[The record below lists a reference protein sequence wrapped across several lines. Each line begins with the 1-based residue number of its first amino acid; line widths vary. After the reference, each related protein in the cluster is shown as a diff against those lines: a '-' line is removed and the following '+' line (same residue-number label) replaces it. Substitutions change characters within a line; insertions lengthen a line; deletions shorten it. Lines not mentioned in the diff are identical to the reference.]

1 MIYLK
6 NISDAQILMIPRN
19 GGIVTGEMALVMRN
33 TTDLQET
40 TLSVTDLNTSGL
52 YFNLAVALPL
62 GDRFADGEYQYSLK
76 NGNIQVSCGL
86 LYVGDLQ
93 SPSQHETTI
102 TYKQY
107 ESE

>member
-19 GGIVTGEMALVMRN
+19 GGIVTGEMTLVMRN
-33 TTDLQET
+33 TIDLQET

-52 YFNLAVALPL
+52 YFNLAVALPGGL
-62 GDRFADGEYQYSLK
+62 ADGEYQYSLK

>member
-19 GGIVTGEMALVMRN
+19 GGIVTGEMSLVLRN
-33 TTDLQET
+33 TTDQQET

-52 YFNLAVALPL
+52 YFHLAVALPE
-62 GDRFADGEYQYSLK
+62 GIADGEYQYTLK
-76 NGNIQVSCGL
+76 AGNIQVSCGL
-86 LYVGDLQ
+86 LYIGDMQ
-93 SPSQHETTI
+93 SPSQYERTI
-102 TYKQY
+102 TYQQY

>member
-19 GGIVTGEMALVMRN
+19 GGIVTGEMTLVMRN

-40 TLSVTDLNTSGL
+40 TISVTDLNTSGL
-52 YFNLAVALPL
+52 YFNLAVALPGGL
-62 GDRFADGEYQYSLK
+62 ADGEYQYSLK

>member
-6 NISDAQILMIPRN
+6 NITDAQTLMIPRN
-19 GGIVTGEMALVMRN
+19 GEVVSRDLSLIVRN
-33 TTDLQET
+33 TTDHQGF

-52 YFNLAVALPL
+52 YFNLAVALPGGL
-62 GDRFADGEYQYSLK
+62 ADGEYQYSLK
-76 NGNIQVSCGL
+76 DGNIQVSCGL
-86 LYVGDLQ
+86 LYIGDLQ

>member
-19 GGIVTGEMALVMRN
+19 GEIVTGKMTLLMRN

-52 YFNLAVALPL
+52 YFNLAVALPGGL
-62 GDRFADGEYQYSLK
+62 ADGEYQYSLK

-86 LYVGDLQ
+86 LYVGELQ

>member
-19 GGIVTGEMALVMRN
+19 GSIVTGEMSLVMRN
-33 TTDLQET
+33 TTDQQET

-52 YFNLAVALPL
+52 YFNIAVALPGGL
-62 GDRFADGEYQYSLK
+62 ADGEYQYSLK

>member
-19 GGIVTGEMALVMRN
+19 GRIVTGKMTLLMRN

-52 YFNLAVALPL
+52 YFNLAVALPGGL
-62 GDRFADGEYQYSLK
+62 ADGEYQYSLK

>member
-19 GGIVTGEMALVMRN
+19 GGIVTGEMTLVLRN

-52 YFNLAVALPL
+52 YFNLAVSLPGGL
-62 GDRFADGEYQYSLK
+62 ADGEYQYSLK

>member
-1 MIYLK
+1 MTYLK

-19 GGIVTGEMALVMRN
+19 GGIVTGEMSLIMRN
-33 TTDLQET
+33 TTDQQET

-52 YFNLAVALPL
+52 YYNLAVARPGGL
-62 GDRFADGEYQYSLK
+62 ADGEYQYSLK
-76 NGNIQVSCGL
+76 DGNIQLSCGL

>member
-19 GGIVTGEMALVMRN
+19 GGIVTGEMTLVMRN
-33 TTDLQET
+33 TADQQET

-52 YFNLAVALPL
+52 YCNLAVAIPGGL
-62 GDRFADGEYQYSLK
+62 ADGEYQYSLK
-76 NGNIQVSCGL
+76 DGNIQVSCGL

>member
-19 GGIVTGEMALVMRN
+19 GEIVTGEMSLVMRN
-33 TTDLQET
+33 TTDQQET
-40 TLSVTDLNTSGL
+40 TLPVTDLNTSGL
-52 YFNLAVALPL
+52 YFNLAVSLPGGL
-62 GDRFADGEYQYSLK
+62 ADGEYQYSLK
-76 NGNIQVSCGL
+76 DGNIQVSCGL

>member
-19 GGIVTGEMALVMRN
+19 GGIVTGEMTLVMRN

-52 YFNLAVALPL
+52 YFNLAVALPEGL
-62 GDRFADGEYQYSLK
+62 ADGEYQYTLK
-76 NGNIQVSCGL
+76 DGNIQVSCGL
-86 LYVGDLQ
+86 LYIGDLQ
-93 SPSQHETTI
+93 SPSQYERTI
-102 TYKQY
+102 TYQQY

>member
-19 GGIVTGEMALVMRN
+19 GGIVTGEMTLVMRN
-33 TTDLQET
+33 TTDLQEI

-52 YFNLAVALPL
+52 YFNLAVTLPEEI
-62 GDRFADGEYQYSLK
+62 ADGEYQYTLK
-76 NGNIQVSCGL
+76 DSNIQVSCGL
-86 LYVGDLQ
+86 LYIGDLQ
-93 SPSQHETTI
+93 SPSQYKRTI
-102 TYKQY
+102 TYQQY

>member
-19 GGIVTGEMALVMRN
+19 GEIVTGEMSLVMRN
-33 TTDLQET
+33 TTDQQET

-52 YFNLAVALPL
+52 YYNLAVALPEEI
-62 GDRFADGEYQYSLK
+62 ADGEYQYTLK
-76 NGNIQVSCGL
+76 DSNIQVSCGL
-86 LYVGDLQ
+86 LYIGDPQ
-93 SPSQHETTI
+93 SPSQYERTI
-102 TYKQY
+102 TYQQY

>member
-19 GGIVTGEMALVMRN
+19 GEIVTGEMTLVMRN
-33 TTDLQET
+33 TTDLRET

-52 YFNLAVALPL
+52 YFNLAVALPGGL
-62 GDRFADGEYQYSLK
+62 ADGEYQYSLK

>member
-19 GGIVTGEMALVMRN
+19 GGIMTGEMTLVMRN
-33 TTDLQET
+33 TTDLRET

-52 YFNLAVALPL
+52 YFNLAVALPGGL
-62 GDRFADGEYQYSLK
+62 ADGEYQYSLK

>member
-19 GGIVTGEMALVMRN
+19 GGIVTGEMSLVMRN
-33 TTDLQET
+33 TTDQEET

-52 YFNLAVALPL
+52 YFNLAVAIPGGL
-62 GDRFADGEYQYSLK
+62 ADGEYQYSLK
-76 NGNIQVSCGL
+76 DGNIQVSCGL
-86 LYVGDLQ
+86 LYVGDLK

>member
-19 GGIVTGEMALVMRN
+19 GGIVTGEMSLVMRN
-33 TTDLQET
+33 TTDQKET

-52 YFNLAVALPL
+52 YFNLAVSLPGGL
-62 GDRFADGEYQYSLK
+62 ADGEYQYSLK
-76 NGNIQVSCGL
+76 DGNIQVSCGL

>member
-52 YFNLAVALPL
+52 YFNLAVALPGGL
-62 GDRFADGEYQYSLK
+62 ADGEYQYSLK
-76 NGNIQVSCGL
+76 NGDIQVSCGI
-86 LYVGDLQ
+86 LYVGNLQ

>member
-19 GGIVTGEMALVMRN
+19 GGIVTGEMSLVMRN
-33 TTDLQET
+33 TTDQQET

-52 YFNLAVALPL
+52 YFNLAVALPGGL
-62 GDRFADGEYQYSLK
+62 ADGEYQYSLK
-76 NGNIQVSCGL
+76 DGDIQVSCGL
-86 LYVGDLQ
+86 LYIGDLQ

>member
-19 GGIVTGEMALVMRN
+19 GSIVTGEMTLVMRN
-33 TTDLQET
+33 TTDLRET

-52 YFNLAVALPL
+52 YFNLAVALPGGL
-62 GDRFADGEYQYSLK
+62 ADGEYQYSLK
-76 NGNIQVSCGL
+76 DGNIQVSCGL

>member
-19 GGIVTGEMALVMRN
+19 GGIMTGEMTLVMRN

-52 YFNLAVALPL
+52 YFNLAVALPEGL
-62 GDRFADGEYQYSLK
+62 ADGEYQYTLK
-76 NGNIQVSCGL
+76 DGNIQVSCGL
-86 LYVGDLQ
+86 LYIGDMQ
-93 SPSQHETTI
+93 SPSQYARTI
-102 TYKQY
+102 TYQQH
-107 ESE
+107 ESA

>member
-19 GGIVTGEMALVMRN
+19 GGIVTGEMTLVMRN

-52 YFNLAVALPL
+52 YFNLAVALPGGL
-62 GDRFADGEYQYSLK
+62 ADGEYQYSLK
-76 NGNIQVSCGL
+76 NGKIQVSCGL

>member
-19 GGIVTGEMALVMRN
+19 GEIVTGEMTLVMRN

-52 YFNLAVALPL
+52 YFNLAVSLPGGL
-62 GDRFADGEYQYSLK
+62 ADGEYQYSLK
-76 NGNIQVSCGL
+76 NGNIQLSCGL

>member
-52 YFNLAVALPL
+52 YFNLAVALPGGL
-62 GDRFADGEYQYSLK
+62 ADGEYQYSLK
-76 NGNIQVSCGL
+76 NGNLQVSCGL

>member
-19 GGIVTGEMALVMRN
+19 GEIVTGEMTLVMRN
-33 TTDLQET
+33 TTDQQET

-52 YFNLAVALPL
+52 YFNLAVALPGGL
-62 GDRFADGEYQYSLK
+62 ADGEYQYSLK

>member
-6 NISDAQILMIPRN
+6 NISDAQVLMIPRN
-19 GGIVTGEMALVMRN
+19 GGILTGEMALVMRN

-52 YFNLAVALPL
+52 YFNLAVALPGGL
-62 GDRFADGEYQYSLK
+62 ADGEYQYSLK
-76 NGNIQVSCGL
+76 DGNIQVSCGL

>member
-19 GGIVTGEMALVMRN
+19 GGIVTGEMTLVMRN

-52 YFNLAVALPL
+52 YFNLAVALPGGL
-62 GDRFADGEYQYSLK
+62 ADGEYQFSLK

>member
-19 GGIVTGEMALVMRN
+19 GGIVTGKMTLLMRN

-40 TLSVTDLNTSGL
+40 TLSVTDLNTSGI
-52 YFNLAVALPL
+52 YFNLAVALPGGL
-62 GDRFADGEYQYSLK
+62 ADGEYQYSLK

-86 LYVGDLQ
+86 LYVGELQ

>member
-19 GGIVTGEMALVMRN
+19 GGFVTGEMSLVMRN
-33 TTDLQET
+33 TTDLRET

-52 YFNLAVALPL
+52 YFNLAVALPGGL
-62 GDRFADGEYQYSLK
+62 ADGEYQYSLK

>member
-19 GGIVTGEMALVMRN
+19 GGIMTGEMTLVMRN

-52 YFNLAVALPL
+52 YFNLAVSLPGGL
-62 GDRFADGEYQYSLK
+62 ADGEYQYSLK

>member
-19 GGIVTGEMALVMRN
+19 GEIVTGEMTLVMRN
-33 TTDLQET
+33 TTDQQET
-40 TLSVTDLNTSGL
+40 TLSMTDLNTSGL
-52 YFNLAVALPL
+52 YFNLAVALPGGL
-62 GDRFADGEYQYSLK
+62 ADGEYQYSLK

-86 LYVGDLQ
+86 LYVGNLQ

>member
-19 GGIVTGEMALVMRN
+19 GEIVTGEMSLVMRN
-33 TTDLQET
+33 TTDQQET

-52 YFNLAVALPL
+52 YYNLAVALPKEI
-62 GDRFADGEYQYSLK
+62 ADGEYQYTLK
-76 NGNIQVSCGL
+76 DSNIQVSCGL
-86 LYVGDLQ
+86 LYIGDPQ
-93 SPSQHETTI
+93 SPSQYERTI
-102 TYKQY
+102 TYQQY

>member
-19 GGIVTGEMALVMRN
+19 GEIVTGEMALVMRN
-33 TTDLQET
+33 TTDLRET
-40 TLSVTDLNTSGL
+40 TLSVTDLNTSGI
-52 YFNLAVALPL
+52 YFNLAVALPGGL
-62 GDRFADGEYQYSLK
+62 ADGEYQYSLK
-76 NGNIQVSCGL
+76 DGSIQVSCGL

>member
-19 GGIVTGEMALVMRN
+19 GGIVTGEMTLVMRN

-52 YFNLAVALPL
+52 YFNLAISLPGGL
-62 GDRFADGEYQYSLK
+62 ADGEYQYSLK
-76 NGNIQVSCGL
+76 NGNIQVSCGI

>member
-19 GGIVTGEMALVMRN
+19 GGIVTGEMTLVIRN

-52 YFNLAVALPL
+52 YFNLAVALPGGL
-62 GDRFADGEYQYSLK
+62 ADGEYQFSLK

>member
-6 NISDAQILMIPRN
+6 NISDAQTLMIPRN
-19 GGIVTGEMALVMRN
+19 GEIVTGDMALVIRN
-33 TTDLQET
+33 TTDHQET

-52 YFNLAVALPL
+52 YFNLAVALP
-62 GDRFADGEYQYSLK
+62 GDLVNGEYQYSLK

-93 SPSQHETTI
+93 SPIQNGTTI